1 MKSWLLLALV
11 LSGGLPGW
19 HWLTQV
25 REHNAAQARGQAA
38 LAGGRPTEAVYY
50 YQQAVALA
58 GRGGP
63 NPALLLNLGQA
74 QARASQ
80 LAGAR
85 ATYARLLAPG
95 VPAPIG
101 SAARQQLAGLLV
113 QQQQLAQAIGLL
125 RQALKL
131 DPTNATARYNYE
143 LLSQYLAGQRPS
155 SPGLPPPAAGTAPP
169 NRPRPH
175 DSGPRDK
182 GGQAPQPAERAGAD
196 RPGEVPDPAQPKA
209 GGPAAA
215 PQPSATGQPDR
226 QRPTPNAGTS
236 ANGGFGPGQGKARP
250 LPSGAAPG
258 RQRGLDAGATASG
271 PGAPAG
277 QGQRPGIDAATDADR
292 QLQTQR
298 ERLKAMNLTPAQAQ
312 QVLDALR
319 ASEQQYLQ
327 QRPRPRQGAAPA
339 PGQPTW

>member
-1 MKSWLLLALV
+1 MKSWFLLVLV

-38 LAGGRPTEAVYY
+38 LAGGQPTEAVYY

-58 GRGGP
+58 GRAGP
-63 NPALLLNLGQA
+63 SPALLLNLGLA
-74 QARASQ
+74 QARARQ

-85 ATYARLLAPG
+85 TTYTRLLAPS
-95 VPAPIG
+95 VPAAIG

-113 QQQQLAQAIGLL
+113 QQKQLAQAISLL

-131 DPTNATARYNYE
+131 NPANATARYNYE
-143 LLSQYLAGQRPS
+143 VLSQYLAHQRPDT
-155 SPGLPPPAAGTAPP
+155 PELPPPATSTPAPK
-169 NRPRPH
+169 RPT
-175 DSGPRDK
+175 PRDSTQREK
-182 GGQAPQPAERAGAD
+182 GGKAPQPADKEGTN
-196 RPGEVPDPAQPKA
+196 RPGQAPDPMQPPA
-209 GGPAAA
+209 SGPTAA

-236 ANGGFGPGQGKARP
+236 ANGGFRPGQGEARP
-250 LPSGAAPG
+250 LPSGTAPG
-258 RQRGLDAGATASG
+258 RQRGLDAS
-271 PGAPAG
+271 APAG
-277 QGQRPGIDAATDADR
+277 QGQRPGTEAATDADL

-298 ERLKAMNLTPAQAQ
+298 ERLNAMNLTPAQAQ

-319 ASEQQYLQ
+319 ADEQQYLQ
-327 QRPRPRQGAAPA
+327 QRPRPRQGEAPA

>member
-1 MKSWLLLALV
+1 MKSWFLAVLV

-25 REHNAAQARGQAA
+25 REHNAAQVQGQAA
-38 LAGGRPTEAVYY
+38 LAGGRPTEAVYC

-63 NPALLLNLGQA
+63 SPALLLNLGLA

-85 ATYARLLAPG
+85 TTYTRLLAPS
-95 VPAPIG
+95 VPAAIG
-101 SAARQQLAGLLV
+101 SAARQHLAALLV
-113 QQQQLAQAIGLL
+113 QQQQLAQAISLL

-131 DPTNATARYNYE
+131 NPANATARYNYE
-143 LLSQYLAGQRPS
+143 ILSEYLAHQRPDN
-155 SPGLPPPAAGTAPP
+155 PALPPPAASAAAPK
-169 NRPRPH
+169 RPSSR
-175 DSGPRDK
+175 DSTQREK
-182 GGQAPQPAERAGAD
+182 GGKAPQPAEKAGAD
-196 RPGEVPDPAQPKA
+196 RPGQAPDPTQPPA
-209 GGPAAA
+209 SGPTAA

-236 ANGGFGPGQGKARP
+236 ANGSFRPGQGEARP
-250 LPSGAAPG
+250 LPTGTTPG
-258 RQRGLDAGATASG
+258 RQRGLDASAASG
-271 PGAPAG
+271 ASAPAG
-277 QGQRPGIDAATDADR
+277 QGQRPGTEAATDADL

-319 ASEQQYLQ
+319 ADEQQYLQ
-327 QRPRPRQGAAPA
+327 QRPRSRQGVAPA

>member
-1 MKSWLLLALV
+1 MKSWLPLALL

-58 GRGGP
+58 GRRGAS
-63 NPALLLNLGQA
+63 PALLLNLGQA
-74 QARASQ
+74 QTHASQ

-85 ATYARLLAPG
+85 ATYTRLLAPS
-95 VPAPIG
+95 VPAAIG
-101 SAARQQLAGLLV
+101 SAARQHLAALLV
-113 QQQQLAQAIGLL
+113 QQKQLAQAISLL

-131 DPTNATARYNYE
+131 NPANATARYNYE
-143 LLSQYLAGQRPS
+143 VLSQYLAHQRPDNPELS
-155 SPGLPPPAAGTAPP
+155 PPATGGAAPKHP
-169 NRPRPH
+169 
-175 DSGPRDK
+175 SPRDSTQREK
-182 GGQAPQPAERAGAD
+182 GGKSPQPAEKEGTD
-196 RPGEVPDPAQPKA
+196 RPGQVPDPGQPA
-209 GGPAAA
+209 GGATAA

-226 QRPTPNAGTS
+226 QRPTSNAGTS
-236 ANGGFGPGQGKARP
+236 ANGGFKPGQGESRP
-250 LPSGAAPG
+250 LPSGTAPG

-271 PGAPAG
+271 ANAPAG
-277 QGQRPGIDAATDADR
+277 QSQRPGTEAATDADLE
-292 QLQTQR
+292 LQTQR

-319 ASEQQYLQ
+319 ANEQQYLQ
-327 QRPRPRQGAAPA
+327 QRPRSRQGPAPA